1 MNEQQRQTRELLEL
15 EIQLARLKVRA
26 EHIRLRQLKQQR
38 QTRRANLV
46 RTAELLAAAFADSRS
61 SRTARPCAA
70 CGPSPGSPGTGC
82 ATKTAAAE
90 GKPVFRRPE
99 TFTEPQV
106 LPNPFSGRLKT
117 QLRRNRNPI
126 SVKARFPSFPRRRE
140 SCLNRGNFCQ
150 NNLLPESD

>member
-61 SRTARPCAA
+61 SRTLAPRP
-70 CGPSPGSPGTGC
+70 
-82 ATKTAAAE
+82 
-90 GKPVFRRPE
+90 
-99 TFTEPQV
+99 
-106 LPNPFSGRLKT
+106 
-117 QLRRNRNPI
+117 LRRLWPLAWLAWHWLRHKNGSR
-126 SVKARFPSFPRRRE
+126 
-140 SCLNRGNFCQ
+140 
-150 NNLLPESD
+150 

>member
-61 SRTARPCAA
+61 SRTARTLAPRTLA
-70 CGPSPGSPGTGC
+70 PRT
-82 ATKTAAAE
+82 
-90 GKPVFRRPE
+90 
-99 TFTEPQV
+99 
-106 LPNPFSGRLKT
+106 
-117 QLRRNRNPI
+117 LRRLWPLAWLAWHWLRHKNGSR
-126 SVKARFPSFPRRRE
+126 
-140 SCLNRGNFCQ
+140 
-150 NNLLPESD
+150 

>member
-61 SRTARPCAA
+61 SRTARTLAPR
-70 CGPSPGSPGTGC
+70 S
-82 ATKTAAAE
+82 
-90 GKPVFRRPE
+90 
-99 TFTEPQV
+99 
-106 LPNPFSGRLKT
+106 
-117 QLRRNRNPI
+117 LRRLWPFAWLAWHWLRHKNGSR
-126 SVKARFPSFPRRRE
+126 
-140 SCLNRGNFCQ
+140 
-150 NNLLPESD
+150 